1 MGIDSVN
8 LSTRTGLGSI
18 YNQWKYAINN
28 KKTTDNFKTYLLSS
42 QEHLNQL
49 ECLFTDYGH
58 VDESY
63 GDTFVK
69 ESIVELSDG
78 RLLCMD
84 PNEAKAYIL
93 DLNSVNSSSQQ
104 YNLTV
109 IQPEDT
115 SISFSEQIT
124 NLINKIT
131 TYLGAD
137 SITNTKDGTKIDS
150 SLITGLLSGETKTNY
165 CDEMGIVDTSETD
178 NTYTSGALKLVSAKG
193 ITDITSDS
201 DEYDYYKYALAAQ
214 GVEIESNGTVFVSGS
229 TAFIT
234 NLNNTINDIS
244 KIINKGSTATD
255 QDKLNL
261 LQTIRKMST
270 IEYELLEKMNPGFT
284 QALNTF
290 IGDFQSRT
298 YLDRNGNQS
307 GMDTTISYETV
318 MQEKLNG
325 MGDWTTYLSAS
336 DRAIIDK
343 YCNGQYYYNNSN
355 GGKIVDITDKENED
369 ILITKDNIKNYISK
383 IIAKEG
389 LDNSLSD
396 KVTAATSITKT
407 STAYKSMETA
417 ISNTVT
423 YGVSD
428 STIEGY
434 KDDIAKLADKNN
446 SEYSPDRVLEKF
458 ITISNLADG
467 AEILARLLE
476 DQDVVDDLK
485 QACQDKGTL
494 SILDRNG
501 NKRSGELY
509 DSTGA
514 KGVMEYNVEN
524 ILNHLECVTKSYYSN
539 KLDSTSAVNSSR
551 AIDAIE
557 DGLYNSE
564 VLSKDAS
571 DTKVASDATV
581 ALCVGGGVA
590 ATGGA
595 AAMGIAI
602 KAAGTK
608 GVEVGG
614 ETITSFIGKNG
625 AKGFFGKNA
634 VKGLA
639 SGWTGFGQCLGVI
652 GGAALG
658 AMGGLFL
665 ANNDIQNSAEAFT
678 GDDGQF
684 RNGKANACKWTAG
697 IAGTVVGGLAAA
709 GIVGLVSFGG
719 AIIGA
724 AILGG
729 IGLGI
734 YQAIKNWA

>member
-115 SISFSEQIT
+115 SVSFSEQIT

-336 DRAIIDK
+336 DRAIIDNYLK
-343 YCNGQYYYNNSN
+343 TNPNA
-355 GGKIVDITDKENED
+355 TLED
-369 ILITKDNIKNYISK
+369 IKSDTDVGIDSNKINAAIDAISQ
-383 IIAKEG
+383 
-389 LDNSLSD
+389 
-396 KVTAATSITKT
+396 T

-434 KDDIAKLADKNN
+434 KDDIAKLADNTR

-494 SILDRNG
+494 SILDKNG
-501 NKRSGELY
+501 NKKSGELY
-509 DSTGA
+509 NSTEA

-524 ILNHLECVTKSYYSN
+524 ILNHLEYVTKSYYSN

-551 AIDAIE
+551 AINAIE
-557 DGLYNSE
+557 DGLYESE
-564 VLSKDAS
+564 TQSKDAT
-571 DTKVASDATV
+571 DTRYTTNTAIGIGVSTGV
-581 ALCVGGGVA
+581 VGAV
-590 ATGGA
+590 GA
-595 AAMGIAI
+595 AG
-602 KAAGTK
+602 
-608 GVEVGG
+608 
-614 ETITSFIGKNG
+614 
-625 AKGFFGKNA
+625 
-634 VKGLA
+634 
-639 SGWTGFGQCLGVI
+639 
-652 GGAALG
+652 
-658 AMGGLFL
+658 
-665 ANNDIQNSAEAFT
+665 
-678 GDDGQF
+678 
-684 RNGKANACKWTAG
+684 AG
-697 IAGTVVGGLAAA
+697 IAGQSWGAVFGTQAALETAPVAAGFGAAFTTLFGTGIGAGVGVYVGNQLVNGSIARYTNADGTFNSGKANWVKFLSGFTGAAA
-709 GIVGLVSFGG
+709 GFAVSSCWGWPWTAFLGG
-719 AIIGA
+719 AA
-724 AILGG
+724 TLVGG
-729 IGLGI
+729 IATALVHHFG
-734 YQAIKNWA
+734 

>member
-115 SISFSEQIT
+115 SVSFSEQIT

-343 YCNGQYYYNNSN
+343 YCNGQYYYNDSN
-355 GGKIVDITDKENED
+355 RKIVDITDKRDDD
-369 ILITKDNIKNYISK
+369 ILITKDNIKDYIDEINATYQLNLDDNFSK
-383 IIAKEG
+383 KIG
-389 LDNSLSD
+389 
-396 KVTAATSITKT
+396 TATSITKT

-434 KDDIAKLADKNN
+434 KDDIAKLADNTR

-476 DQDVVDDLK
+476 DQDVVAALK

-509 DSTGA
+509 NSTGA

-524 ILNHLECVTKSYYSN
+524 ILNHLEYVTKSYYSN

-557 DGLYNSE
+557 DGLYESETQSDVVNNTNAANSWG
-564 VLSKDAS
+564 
-571 DTKVASDATV
+571 
-581 ALCVGGGVA
+581 VGIGV
-590 ATGGA
+590 GA
-595 AAMGIAI
+595 GVVGAGIS
-602 KAAGTK
+602 
-608 GVEVGG
+608 VG
-614 ETITSFIGKNG
+614 
-625 AKGFFGKNA
+625 
-634 VKGLA
+634 
-639 SGWTGFGQCLGVI
+639 
-652 GGAALG
+652 
-658 AMGGLFL
+658 
-665 ANNDIQNSAEAFT
+665 
-678 GDDGQF
+678 
-684 RNGKANACKWTAG
+684 AG
-697 IAGTVVGGLAAA
+697 IANQGLKAAV
-709 GIVGLVSFGG
+709 GIVNNAWGG
-719 AIIGA
+719 WGVAGMSAI
-724 AILGG
+724 G
-729 IGLGI
+729 IGLGAWGGL
-734 YQAIKNWA
+734 AIGNQLVNGSIARYTNADGTFNSGKANWVKGLSGFTGAILGWSLSNAIQSGGVSLWGLIPAGICGLITGLVHHFG

>member
-115 SISFSEQIT
+115 SVSFSEQIT

-165 CDEMGIVDTSETD
+165 CDEMGIVDTSTTD

-193 ITDITSDS
+193 ITDITTDS
-201 DEYDYYKYALAAQ
+201 EEHDYYRYALEAQ
-214 GVEIESNGTVFVSGS
+214 GIEIESNGTVFVSGS

-343 YCNGQYYYNNSN
+343 YCNGQYYYHKTNQNIDQTA
-355 GGKIVDITDKENED
+355 GGENT
-369 ILITKDNIKNYISK
+369 ILITKDNIQNYISD
-383 IIAKEG
+383 ILAKEN
-389 LDNSLSD
+389 LTNSTLSN
-396 KVTAATSITKT
+396 KIPAAQNAISKT

-434 KDDIAKLADKNN
+434 KGDILKLANKTDRGA
-446 SEYSPDRVLEKF
+446 EYSPDDVLEKF

-467 AEILARLLE
+467 PEILARLLE
-476 DQDVVDDLK
+476 NEDVVNALK

-494 SILDRNG
+494 SILDKNG

-524 ILNHLECVTKSYYSN
+524 ILNHLEYVTKSYYSN

-557 DGLYNSE
+557 DGLYESETQSDVVNNTNAANSWA
-564 VLSKDAS
+564 VGAGVTAGVAGIGTLG
-571 DTKVASDATV
+571 TGIVASTAKGATLTSSFQT
-581 ALCVGGGVA
+581 AVGWA
-590 ATGGA
+590 AEAGTA
-595 AAMGIAI
+595 S
-602 KAAGTK
+602 AAGALFTTVL
-608 GVEVGG
+608 G
-614 ETITSFIGKNG
+614 
-625 AKGFFGKNA
+625 
-634 VKGLA
+634 
-639 SGWTGFGQCLGVI
+639 TG
-652 GGAALG
+652 LG
-658 AMGGLFL
+658 A
-665 ANNDIQNSAEAFT
+665 
-678 GDDGQF
+678 
-684 RNGKANACKWTAG
+684 
-697 IAGTVVGGLAAA
+697 VGGLAIGNQLVNGSIARYTNADGTFNSGKANWVKFLSGLTGAAA
-709 GIVGLVSFGG
+709 GFAVSSCWGWPITAFAGG
-719 AIIGA
+719 AVALISGVA
-724 AILGG
+724 TALVHHFG
-729 IGLGI
+729 
-734 YQAIKNWA
+734 

>member
-115 SISFSEQIT
+115 SVSFSEQIT

-336 DRAIIDK
+336 DRAIIDNYLK
-343 YCNGQYYYNNSN
+343 TNPNTSLDDIKSN
-355 GGKIVDITDKENED
+355 PSLVENIDSNKIN
-369 ILITKDNIKNYISK
+369 
-383 IIAKEG
+383 AA
-389 LDNSLSD
+389 
-396 KVTAATSITKT
+396 TAAISQT

-423 YGVSD
+423 YGVTD
-428 STIEGY
+428 FTINEY
-434 KDDIAKLADKNN
+434 KNDIIEFYKWETEDGEQVINTNN
-446 SEYSPDRVLEKF
+446 SKASPDDVLEKF

-467 AEILARLLE
+467 PEILARLLE
-476 DQDVVDDLK
+476 DKQVVAALK

-494 SILDRNG
+494 SMLDRNG

-514 KGVMEYNVEN
+514 KGAMEYNVEN
-524 ILNHLECVTKSYYSN
+524 ILNHLEYVTNIYYSN
-539 KLDSTSAVNSSR
+539 KTDSTSAVNSSR
-551 AIDAIE
+551 AINAIE
-557 DGLYNSE
+557 DGLYESE
-564 VLSKDAS
+564 TQS
-571 DTKVASDATV
+571 DV
-581 ALCVGGGVA
+581 
-590 ATGGA
+590 
-595 AAMGIAI
+595 
-602 KAAGTK
+602 
-608 GVEVGG
+608 
-614 ETITSFIGKNG
+614 
-625 AKGFFGKNA
+625 
-634 VKGLA
+634 
-639 SGWTGFGQCLGVI
+639 
-652 GGAALG
+652 
-658 AMGGLFL
+658 
-665 ANNDIQNSAEAFT
+665 ANNTNAANSWGVGIGVGAGVVGA
-678 GDDGQF
+678 GISVG
-684 RNGKANACKWTAG
+684 AG
-697 IAGTVVGGLAAA
+697 IANQGLKAAV
-709 GIVGLVSFGG
+709 GIVNNAWGG
-719 AIIGA
+719 WGVAGMSAI
-724 AILGG
+724 G
-729 IGLGI
+729 IGLGAWGGL
-734 YQAIKNWA
+734 AIGNQLVNGSIARYTNADGTFNSGKANWVKGLSGFTGAILGWSLSNAIQSGGVSLWGLIPAGICGLITGLVHHFG